1 MSGGAGGPARGRC
14 AGGAGGGG
22 GGAGGGHSGE
32 GGNPMKRPAWS
43 QDLARFLSEVGAYMV
58 IAARSAEFGLLLA
71 IGVGF
76 APLMAESAP
85 AVTASAPAAPAA
97 PIAAALV
104 PLVDLAKM
112 MPGAA

>member
-1 MSGGAGGPARGRC
+1 M
-14 AGGAGGGG
+14 
-22 GGAGGGHSGE
+22 
-32 GGNPMKRPAWS
+32 MKRPAWS

-58 IAARSAEFGLLLA
+58 IAARPAEFGILLA

-85 AVTASAPAAPAA
+85 AIKPSAPAAPAD
-97 PIAAALV
+97 PIGAALV

-112 MPGAA
+112 MPGAAVQTMLAQADDLAHLHPPMLL